1 MCRRR
6 TGIRARARTM
16 SPNARDYGADGAA
29 LFDIVKVQSGRG
41 AEPGAP
47 TKSLPLRERRRTPF
61 VIFELA

>member
-1 MCRRR
+1 
-6 TGIRARARTM
+6 M